1 MYRESER
8 PWFHSSL
15 LVFIGGMS
23 LIGSVWLFIFL
34 DMGDRGKE
42 AVIVFCLVFS
52 FPIILFLVMSWAI
65 SRYFIQ
71 FDGNDLS
78 FGYQG
83 WSVKLSHSELI
94 SAKTVD
100 IKWIR
105 WGGMGW
111 RLRGLRKIG
120 YIVKSG
126 PGVEIGTHRKGRTYT
141 FNCSDSEEL
150 VKELNKG

>member
-1 MYRESER
+1 MYLESER
-8 PWFHSSL
+8 PWFYHL
-15 LVFIGGMS
+15 LVSIVVVS
-23 LIGSVWLFIFL
+23 LIGSAILFGAL
-34 DMGDRGKE
+34 GVSDRGTNV
-42 AVIVFCLVFS
+42 VIGFCLVFS
-52 FPIILFLVMSWAI
+52 FPIIAFLVMSWAF
-65 SRYFIQ
+65 SHYSIQ
-71 FDGNDLS
+71 FDGNNLS

-83 WSVKLSHSELI
+83 WSVKLSNSEII

-126 PGVEIGTHRKGRTYT
+126 PGVEIWTHRKGRTYT
-141 FNCSDSEEL
+141 FNCSDPEAL
-150 VKELNKG
+150 VKELDQG

>member
-1 MYRESER
+1 MYSESER
-8 PWFHSSL
+8 PWFYHL
-15 LVFIGGMS
+15 LVTIVGVS
-23 LIGSVWLFIFL
+23 LMGSVWFFNFL
-34 DMGDRGKE
+34 DVSERGTTV
-42 AVIVFCLVFS
+42 VIVFCLAFS
-52 FPIILFLVMSWAI
+52 FPIISFLVMSWAF

-83 WSVKLSHSELI
+83 WNVKLSHSEII

-126 PGVEIGTHRKGRTYT
+126 SGVEISTHRKGRMYT
-141 FNCSDSEEL
+141 FNCSDPEQL
-150 VKELNKG
+150 VKELDKG

>member
-8 PWFHSSL
+8 PWFYHL
-15 LVFIGGMS
+15 LVSIVGVS
-23 LIGSVWLFIFL
+23 LIGSAGFLNFL
-34 DMGDRGKE
+34 DVSERGTTV
-42 AVIVFCLVFS
+42 VIVFCLTFS
-52 FPIILFLVMSWAI
+52 FPIIAFLVMSWAF

-71 FDGNDLS
+71 FDGHDLS

-83 WSVKLSHSELI
+83 WSVKLIHSEII

-105 WGGMGW
+105 RGGMGG

-126 PGVEIGTHRKGRTYT
+126 PGVEIWTHRKGRTYT
-141 FNCSDSEEL
+141 FNCSDSEQL